1 MLYFFLSYAHGGRDD
16 QARVQRFFADLSTEI
31 AMLTGEDV
39 GTQVGFHDGG
49 ALRLGDHW
57 PRQLFEALCRAQT
70 MIALFSPRYFRSDFC
85 GREWA
90 VFSARIRRWEQPAGP
105 RQARLIPIFWVPTP
119 VPDFLDHIQH
129 HDPRLGAAYERE
141 GLRELLREDGRDYDR
156 FVLALARLV
165 CEAVQQDRRL
175 PEVDPRSGAEADLR
189 AVSSA
194 FHPPAE
200 PVRPDAVAQPEP
212 APRSMPWDRSGRDAD
227 ASGIP
232 RDADERDADQPDIPQ
247 PRPILSLEA
256 AEDLER
262 PDSEEPVGDAGA
274 APHTGWGDGHDR
286 P

>member
-16 QARVQRFFADLSTEI
+16 QARVQRFFVDLSMEI
-31 AMLTGEDV
+31 GTLAGEDV
-39 GTQVGFHDGG
+39 GTPVGFHDGG

-90 VFSARIRRWEQPAGP
+90 VFSERIRRWEQAAGP

-119 VPDFLDHIQH
+119 VPDFLGHIQH
-129 HDPRLGAAYERE
+129 HDPRLGPAYERE
-141 GLRELLREDGRDYDR
+141 GLRELLRENGRDYDR

-175 PEVDPRSGAEADLR
+175 PEVDPGSVAQADLR

-200 PVRPDAVAQPEP
+200 PVRPEAVPRPEP
-212 APRSMPWDRSGRDAD
+212 APRPTPWDRSSQDANT
-227 ASGIP
+227 SGIP
-232 RDADERDADQPDIPQ
+232 RNAGASDIPQ

-274 APHTGWGDGHDR
+274 APRTGWGDGHDR